1 MTIEEICNKYIKVKA
16 TGILALHQRPK
27 LDWAFKV
34 VSGKESDV
42 CNGCFLEKYYPLRL
56 PYTCA
61 AQEREDGK
69 NVQFKEISKT
79 MITREQA
86 KELLPILQALAEGK
100 QIQDK
105 IEGVTDWVDTDEIN
119 FEYEGQKIKHRI
131 KPEPKYRPFKTQE
144 ECWNEM
150 LKHQPFGWIYSK
162 NRSCYYCIISVE
174 EDRIELSP
182 REQSR
187 SETPLKE
194 FYLKNYHCFFEE
206 ALELFKL
213 TFADGTPFGIKEE

>member
-1 MTIEEICNKYIKVKA
+1 MTREETKRRAELYSA
-16 TGILALHQRPK
+16 LA
-27 LDWAFKV
+27 
-34 VSGKESDV
+34 
-42 CNGCFLEKYYPLRL
+42 
-56 PYTCA
+56 
-61 AQEREDGK
+61 DGK
-69 NVQFKEISKT
+69 AIQVQNPVTSKWEYLDINKVGEF
-79 MITREQA
+79 MEEPNYR
-86 KELLPILQALAEGK
+86 
-100 QIQDK
+100 
-105 IEGVTDWVDTDEIN
+105 IE
-119 FEYEGQKIKHRI
+119 
-131 KPEPKYRPFKTQE
+131 PEPKYRPFKSQE
-144 ECWNEM
+144 ECWQEM

-187 SETPLKE
+187 SKTPLKE